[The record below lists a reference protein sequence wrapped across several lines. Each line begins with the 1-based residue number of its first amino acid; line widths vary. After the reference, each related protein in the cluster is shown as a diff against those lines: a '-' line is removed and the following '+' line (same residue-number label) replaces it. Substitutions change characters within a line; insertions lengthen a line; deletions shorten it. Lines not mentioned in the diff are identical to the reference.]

1 MLPRLFLVAALP
13 ATLLFAACGG
23 DDDDDTTPPT
33 APSSA
38 TTTAEKTP
46 TTKAASA
53 TTSTGKISLTN
64 PTTTPSGLKYEDK
77 KVGDGASPKN
87 GQRVTVHYTLQLAN
101 GTKIESS
108 RDKNTPFTFVIG
120 HQGLGRGCPDVEGRR
135 DSRPRHSAGAGLRLA
150 RQRAYPGELGAAL
163 RGGTTRGPV
172 ADSAIL

>member
-120 HQGLGRGCPDVEGRR
+120 QGNVIKGWDEGVLTMKVGGIRVLDIPPALGYGSRDNGPIPANSELLFEVE
-135 DSRPRHSAGAGLRLA
+135 LLA
-150 RQRAYPGELGAAL
+150 VQ
-163 RGGTTRGPV
+163 
-172 ADSAIL
+172 